1 MSLLEELEWKLS
13 AQLISLTEQQ
23 GLQFLLWI
31 FITVF
36 NDLKSLWDLQVSLP
50 VANYKTLYPHK
61 NCSQR
66 SLAEITEMIHT
77 AHLIHKGVVNLSPT
91 VFDGTTLQ
99 DMEFGNKI
107 AILSGDYLLANACT
121 GLATLRNTK
130 VSQCFL
136 SLKS

>member
-1 MSLLEELEWKLS
+1 M
-13 AQLISLTEQQ
+13 LIT
-23 GLQFLLWI
+23 I
-31 FITVF
+31 F
-36 NDLKSLWDLQVSLP
+36 NGLKSPWDLQGSLQA
-50 VANYKTLYPHK
+50 ANYKTLYPHT

-121 GLATLRNTK
+121 GLAALRNTK
-130 VSQCFL
+130 VSHVFQMRSKVKL
-136 SLKS
+136 DLYYYLIYIMY

>member
-1 MSLLEELEWKLS
+1 MIRIEVRVNVITYQTILMTCNTSCMGITGVS
-13 AQLISLTEQQ
+13 AS
-23 GLQFLLWI
+23 GLAI
-31 FITVF
+31 
-36 NDLKSLWDLQVSLP
+36 
-50 VANYKTLYPHK
+50 YRTLYLHK
-61 NCSQR
+61 HCSQR

-121 GLATLRNTK
+121 GLATLRNTM
-130 VSQCFL
+130 VS
-136 SLKS
+136 